1 MGGVYNKFQEDGL
14 ILDVKRRVDVMAVDF
29 NTTLPFSRTYI
40 VGEWAWVFVDVP
52 PTYSQQFGERQ
63 HGGFMDIVQPVVR
76 GAMFGFDRAVWNVA
90 CRLEYTDWNV
100 GTFRETG
107 GNISDDVWAVVPGIS
122 FRPTPQTVLRL
133 NYKYIRQQDI
143 LGNPEKRTAGI
154 QFGIS
159 SYF

>member
-1 MGGVYNKFQEDGL
+1 
-14 ILDVKRRVDVMAVDF
+14 MAVDF
-29 NTTLPFSRTYI
+29 NTTLPSLKTYI
-40 VGEWAWVFVDVP
+40 VGEWAWVLVDVP

-63 HGGFMDIVQPVVR
+63 NGGFVDIVQPVYR
-76 GAMFGFDRAVWNVA
+76 GTVLGFERAVLNVA

-107 GNISDDVWAVVPGIS
+107 GNISDDVWAIVPAIS

-133 NYKYIRQQDI
+133 NYKYLRQQDI
-143 LGNPEKRTAGI
+143 LGNPEKRTGGI